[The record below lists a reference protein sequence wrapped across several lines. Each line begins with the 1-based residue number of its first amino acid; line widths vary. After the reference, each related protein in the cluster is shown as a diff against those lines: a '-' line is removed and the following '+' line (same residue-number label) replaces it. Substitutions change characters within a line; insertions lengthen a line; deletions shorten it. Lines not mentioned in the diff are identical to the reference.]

1 MRMFSIS
8 GCVHLLIQQRGIC
21 QLCGYGKVNITL
33 EKHSY
38 PDTAEY
44 EQGIVQKRCGAALI
58 NAGQW
63 THVSPTGG
71 LGAEQHSTET
81 QGPAQSAYR
90 RLPQCPQV
98 ESG

>member
-38 PDTAEY
+38 PGTAEY
-44 EQGIVQKRCGAALI
+44 EQGIVQK
-58 NAGQW
+58 
-63 THVSPTGG
+63 VSI
-71 LGAEQHSTET
+71 
-81 QGPAQSAYR
+81 PAKYFGVDLTLVGVRGISAR
-90 RLPQCPQV
+90 TRLAPA
-98 ESG
+98 